1 MLCLCSANS
10 WGDLDQV
17 ADATLKKHPTAPTA
31 RLRDTAQDYCGALWA
46 KRRATELRSYVAS
59 WITWDPA
66 NGLAYEYLTKAA
78 QHENDD
84 TLALRAATSIAEA
97 TSRESGGKSRESP

>member
-1 MLCLCSANS
+1 MSLEAYEDVIQVGIERFLSAFAYPPHAPEVWLLMLCLCSANS

-66 NGLAYEYLTKAA
+66 GPA
-78 QHENDD
+78 
-84 TLALRAATSIAEA
+84 
-97 TSRESGGKSRESP
+97 SGA